1 MRRLEGKVAVI
12 AGAGGIGEGTAR
24 RLVSEGCAVMLG
36 DLDGD
41 AANRAATAIASDGG
55 ACLSFA
61 YDASDDASVARLVGA
76 AVDRFGRVDLMHANA
91 ANMKA
96 LLEDGDVMTLSPE
109 TFDATIAVNL
119 RGPFS
124 CARHAMPHLVANRGA
139 FIVTSSAAAYFGE
152 PERVAYAMTKSGVG
166 ALVRHIASRWGKEGV
181 RANAIAPGLVVTER
195 YERTMPI
202 ERRERYLAA
211 TRSPRLGRVEDIAA
225 MVAMLFSAEGEW
237 INGQV
242 IAVDGGSSIRP

>member
-1 MRRLEGKVAVI
+1 MRRLEGKVAIV

-41 AANRAATAIASDGG
+41 IATSAAAAIAAGGG
-55 ACLSFA
+55 ACAGLA
-61 YDASDDASVARLVGA
+61 YDASDDASVARLVAA
-76 AVDRFGRVDLMHANA
+76 AVERFGRVDFMHANA

-96 LLEDGDVMTLSPE
+96 LLDDGDVTGLSPE

-124 CARHAMPHLVANRGA
+124 CARHVIPHLVANRGA
-139 FIVTSSAAAYFGE
+139 FIVTSSAAAYVGE
-152 PERVAYAMTKSGVG
+152 PERVAYAMTKAGVG
-166 ALVRHIASRWGKEGV
+166 ALVRHIASRWGREGV
-181 RANAIAPGLVVTER
+181 RANAIAPGLVLTER
-195 YERTMPI
+195 YERTMPA
-202 ERRERYLAA
+202 ERREQILGVTRAA
-211 TRSPRLGRVEDIAA
+211 RLGRVEDIAA

-242 IAVDGGSSIRP
+242 ISVDGGASIRA